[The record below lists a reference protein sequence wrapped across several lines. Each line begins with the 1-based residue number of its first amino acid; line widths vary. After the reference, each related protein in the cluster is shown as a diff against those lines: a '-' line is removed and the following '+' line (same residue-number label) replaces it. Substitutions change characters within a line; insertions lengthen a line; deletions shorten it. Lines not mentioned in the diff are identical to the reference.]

1 MYYRA
6 AICKLKRIRY
16 AAIPKM
22 CVAALLPSAVHAVP
36 RLLKSESMKG
46 RDGACLD
53 LRKRR
58 VCIPRIFSIN

>member
-6 AICKLKRIRY
+6 AIFSRRIRY

-36 RLLKSESMKG
+36 RLLKSENMKG